1 MRSLMFE
8 FNLCRSILEEFSMKY
23 ISNAVS
29 FIRPIRTILATFFAA
44 VLFFGSGFP
53 ALAGQS
59 PTTKGVEQLDR
70 IEEQSKQALDNPAN
84 SLESIEERSQGALN
98 EVQPNAADRD
108 KMYRSNDTKL
118 PVVKQVEKAIDKL
131 KNS

>member
-1 MRSLMFE
+1 
-8 FNLCRSILEEFSMKY
+8 MKY
-23 ISNAVS
+23 IADLGSK
-29 FIRPIRTILATFFAA
+29 IRPVQTLLAVFFAA
-44 VLFFGSGFP
+44 ILFFGSSLS

-59 PTTKGVEQLDR
+59 AMNKGVEQLNQ
-70 IEEQSKQALDNPAN
+70 IEEQSKEALENPAN
-84 SLESIEERSQGALN
+84 SLKSIEERSQGALN

-108 KMYRSNDTKL
+108 KMHRSSDPKL

>member
-1 MRSLMFE
+1 
-8 FNLCRSILEEFSMKY
+8 MKY
-23 ISNAVS
+23 VLNVVS
-29 FIRPIRTILATFFAA
+29 SLRPVRMILSIFFAA

-53 ALAGQS
+53 ALAAQS
-59 PTTKGVEQLDR
+59 AVTKGVEQLPQ
-70 IEEQSKQALDNPAN
+70 IEEESKEALDNPAN
-84 SLESIEERSQGALN
+84 SLKSVEERSQGALN

-108 KMYRSNDTKL
+108 KMHRSSDTKL